1 MMRGNFEMFEQN
13 LTVAKLCL
21 QNVGADNMAYFWLV
35 YSFRKQFST
44 RQILDAKLSE
54 PGGGC
59 NLERSR
65 MRRAID

>member
-13 LTVAKLCL
+13 LTVSKLCL
-21 QNVGADNMAYFWLV
+21 QNVGVDNMIYFGLV
-35 YSFRKQFST
+35 YSSRKHYST
-44 RQILDAKLSE
+44 RQILDVKLPE
-54 PGGGC
+54 LGGGC